1 MAVCFLAEGTE
12 DLLFPKV
19 DVLRRVPGVDEA
31 VYLNGTEYKVE
42 RVATYLADDDVT
54 NPLSGQVAP
63 WGLSRQDYKIYLS
76 VPA

>member
-19 DVLRRVPGVDEA
+19 DVLRRIPEVDEA
-31 VYLNGTEYKVE
+31 VYLNDTEYKVE
-42 RVATYLADDDVT
+42 KIVTDLADDAVI